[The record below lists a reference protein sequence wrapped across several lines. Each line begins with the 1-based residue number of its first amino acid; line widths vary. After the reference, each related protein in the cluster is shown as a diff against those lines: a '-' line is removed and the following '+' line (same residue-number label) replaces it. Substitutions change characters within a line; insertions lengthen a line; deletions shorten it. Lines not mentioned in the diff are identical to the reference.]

1 MTKNHLIIVTV
12 LVSGILILV
21 ACSGAAPPT
30 AVDSESIV
38 VTDEHIEEDTNGGDE
53 HAEEESHAHI
63 DPPAEYSNLTNP
75 FTEDIKAIEAGSVI
89 YSVNCASCHGSE
101 GKGDGPAAEALDP
114 KPASLADTQMM
125 ADLSEGYLFWR
136 VSEGGTFEP
145 FNSVMPTWKGILS
158 EDERWQVISFIRTL
172 GEEH

>member
-1 MTKNHLIIVTV
+1 
-12 LVSGILILV
+12 
-21 ACSGAAPPT
+21 
-30 AVDSESIV
+30 
-38 VTDEHIEEDTNGGDE
+38 
-53 HAEEESHAHI
+53 
-63 DPPAEYSNLTNP
+63 
-75 FTEDIKAIEAGSVI
+75 
-89 YSVNCASCHGSE
+89 
-101 GKGDGPAAEALDP
+101 LDP